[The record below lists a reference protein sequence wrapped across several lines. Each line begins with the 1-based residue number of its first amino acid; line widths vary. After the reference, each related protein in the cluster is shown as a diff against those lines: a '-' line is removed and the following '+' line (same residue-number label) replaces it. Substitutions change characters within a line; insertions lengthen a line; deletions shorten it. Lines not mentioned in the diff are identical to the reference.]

1 MGGVRSDEHDEQGEE
16 QGEEQGDQG
25 DQGEEQGDEQDDQG
39 EEGEEQGE
47 GQGQKRAKVAP
58 ILPTRPC
65 LRYKHMHLATSV
77 RHSQAPSNL

>member
-1 MGGVRSDEHDEQGEE
+1 MGGVRSDEQ
-16 QGEEQGDQG
+16 
-25 DQGEEQGDEQDDQG
+25 
-39 EEGEEQGE
+39 GEEQGE

-65 LRYKHMHLATSV
+65 LRHKHMHLATSV

>member
-1 MGGVRSDEHDEQGEE
+1 MGGVRSDEQD
-16 QGEEQGDQG
+16 
-25 DQGEEQGDEQDDQG
+25 EQGDEQDDQG
-39 EEGEEQGE
+39 EEGE

>member
-1 MGGVRSDEHDEQGEE
+1 MGGTLSK
-16 QGEEQGDQG
+16 GD
-25 DQGEEQGDEQDDQG
+25 GDEQDDQG

>member
-1 MGGVRSDEHDEQGEE
+1 MRKVMGGVRSDEQDEQGEE
-16 QGEEQGDQG
+16 QGEEQDE
-25 DQGEEQGDEQDDQG
+25 QGEE
-39 EEGEEQGE
+39 GE

>member
-1 MGGVRSDEHDEQGEE
+1 MGGVRSDEQD
-16 QGEEQGDQG
+16 
-25 DQGEEQGDEQDDQG
+25 EQGDEQDDQG

-47 GQGQKRAKVAP
+47 GQEQKRAKVAS

>member
-39 EEGEEQGE
+39 EEGE

-58 ILPTRPC
+58 ILPTQPC

>member
-1 MGGVRSDEHDEQGEE
+1 MRKVMGGVRSDEQDEQGEE
-16 QGEEQGDQG
+16 
-25 DQGEEQGDEQDDQG
+25 QGEEQGDEQDDQG
-39 EEGEEQGE
+39 EEGE